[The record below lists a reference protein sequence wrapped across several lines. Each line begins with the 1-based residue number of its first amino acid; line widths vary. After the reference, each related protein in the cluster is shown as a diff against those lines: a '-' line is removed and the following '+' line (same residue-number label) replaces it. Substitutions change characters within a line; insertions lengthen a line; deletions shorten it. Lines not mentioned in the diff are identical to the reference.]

1 MITGLIV
8 AAGKGERMANREGK
22 QFVDLNGAPI
32 LSYSLRAFEQADKID
47 KIVLV
52 VNENDIG
59 KAKKLA
65 EELALTKLYEVTAGG
80 KERQD
85 SVFLGLTASPSETD
99 IVAIHDG
106 ARPLVTPELI
116 NQAIEELDG
125 DGLVTAV
132 PVKDTIKQVS
142 GGFVETT
149 FKREELVAA
158 QTPQVFKAKPLIEAH
173 NIARTFDFYATDDA
187 ALMEKQKYIIR
198 VIQGNEENIKITTP
212 ADLEMAEILLKRR
225 RV

>member
-1 MITGLIV
+1 VITGLIV
-8 AAGKGERMANREGK
+8 AAGKGERMANKEGK

-149 FKREELVAA
+149 FKRKELVAA